1 MFNRFRCRCLLVHAL
16 AVAGFS
22 VSLSPYARAQDGSA
36 APNAFVPPAA
46 TGPAVR
52 RLTLD
57 EAKQLAM
64 LNNKALNLARLN
76 VAEKGHAI
84 AAAKKD
90 YLPKVLGMDSYFHFN
105 DNLGSVVTIDNGARG
120 ILAPGISTINAS
132 VLNQDTNFASVMVA
146 QPITKLIAVNA
157 AVQLARADEGT
168 AQSQLDKAV
177 NEIVSDV
184 AQAYYGLL
192 GVQRIQAVLE
202 TQITLLEQ
210 VLQASPS
217 PELRIGLVQ
226 TRQGLLQIRG
236 KVRELSQELNE
247 LLDLP
252 AQTVLELVDPVP
264 GELAVRNAEEAAELA
279 STCSPEIREAEQGIA
294 KAEAAM
300 KMARMSYLPDVNVMG
315 GYANQTGASYIQ
327 PNFGFVGVTGNV
339 TLFEW
344 GKKRDVTR
352 QRELDMALANQ
363 NVLVARDKVRS
374 EARKAYGSYDQARED
389 YRLAAEMVQARKDV
403 EKAAT
408 GAAAAQAKA
417 STAKAELDYM
427 KAEIAYRVAHA
438 QLSGLIG
445 GK

>member
-1 MFNRFRCRCLLVHAL
+1 M
-16 AVAGFS
+16 S
-22 VSLSPYARAQDGSA
+22 YAPCVRADDGGA
-36 APNAFVPPAA
+36 APNAFAPPSAA
-46 TGPAVR
+46 GPAVR

-57 EAKQLAM
+57 EAKQLTM

-90 YLPKVLGMDSYFHFN
+90 YLPKLLGTDTYFRFN
-105 DNLGSVVTIDNGARG
+105 DNLGSVVTVEKGKLG
-120 ILAPGISTINAS
+120 LLAPGISTINAA
-132 VLNQDTNFASVMVA
+132 VLNQNTNLASVMVA

-168 AQSQLDKAV
+168 AQAQLDKAV
-177 NEIVSDV
+177 NELMSGV

-192 GVQRIQAVLE
+192 GLQRIQTVLE
-202 TQITLLEQ
+202 MQINLLEQ
-210 VLQASPS
+210 ALQASPS

-226 TRQGLLQIRG
+226 TRQGLLQVRG
-236 KVRELSQELNE
+236 QVRELTQQLND

-252 AQTVLELVDPVP
+252 PQTALELIDPVP
-264 GELAVRNAEEAAELA
+264 GDVAVRNPEEAAELA
-279 STCSPEIREAEQGIA
+279 LTCSPEVREAQQGIA

-300 KMARMSYLPDVNVMG
+300 KMARMAYLPDVNVIG
-315 GYANQTGASYIQ
+315 GYANQTFASYIQ
-327 PNFGFVGVTGNV
+327 PNIGFVGVTGNV

-352 QRELDMALANQ
+352 QREMDMALANQ
-363 NVLVARDKVRS
+363 NVLVAKDKVRL
-374 EARKAYGSYDQARED
+374 EARKAFGGYEQARED
-389 YRLAAEMVQARKDV
+389 YRLAGEMVQARKDA

-408 GAAAAQAKA
+408 GAAAAQAKT

-438 QLSGLIG
+438 QLTGLIG

>member
-1 MFNRFRCRCLLVHAL
+1 MSYGAC
-16 AVAGFS
+16 
-22 VSLSPYARAQDGSA
+22 ARAEDDGA
-36 APNAFVPPAA
+36 APNAFVPPVA
-46 TGPAVR
+46 TAQAVR

-57 EAKQLAM
+57 EAKQLTM

-76 VAEKGHAI
+76 VAEKGHAT

-90 YLPKVLGMDSYFHFN
+90 YLPKLLATDTYFRFN
-105 DNLGSVVTIDNGARG
+105 DNLGSVVTIEKGARG
-120 ILAPGISTINAS
+120 ILAPGISTINAA
-132 VLNQDTNFASVMVA
+132 VLNQDTNLASVMVA

-168 AQSQLDKAV
+168 AQAQLDKAV
-177 NEIVSDV
+177 NELMSGV

-192 GVQRIQAVLE
+192 GLQRIQTVLE
-202 TQITLLEQ
+202 MQVNLLDQ
-210 VLQASPS
+210 ALQTSPS

-226 TRQGLLQIRG
+226 TRQGLLQVRG
-236 KVRELSQELNE
+236 QARELTQQLND

-252 AQTVLELVDPVP
+252 PQTVLELIDPVP
-264 GELAVRNAEEAAELA
+264 GEVAVHGAEEASELA
-279 STCSPEIREAEQGIA
+279 LTCSPEVREAQQGIA

-300 KMARMSYLPDVNVMG
+300 KIARMAYLPDVNVMG
-315 GYANQTGASYIQ
+315 GYANQTFASYIQ
-327 PNFGFVGVTGNV
+327 PNIGFVGVTGNV

-363 NVLVARDKVRS
+363 NVLVTRDKVRL
-374 EARKAYGSYDQARED
+374 EARKAFGSYEQARED
-389 YRLAAEMVQARKDV
+389 YRLAGEMVQARKDA

-408 GAAAAQAKA
+408 GAAAAQAKTN
-417 STAKAELDYM
+417 TAKAELDYM

-438 QLSGLIG
+438 QLTGLIG